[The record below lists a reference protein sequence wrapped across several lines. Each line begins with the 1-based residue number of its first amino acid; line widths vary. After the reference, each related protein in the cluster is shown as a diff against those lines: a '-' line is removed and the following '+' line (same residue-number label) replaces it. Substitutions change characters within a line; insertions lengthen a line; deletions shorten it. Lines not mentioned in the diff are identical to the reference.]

1 MILPGATLGVLGGG
15 PLGRMFAVT
24 ARTLGYRVI
33 VLDPDP
39 ESPAGQ
45 VADAH
50 LKADYADRA
59 ALDEIVRTCAAVT
72 VEFENVPAESL
83 AYLARHIPVRP
94 SAAAV
99 ALAQDRIREKT
110 FLAENGVAT
119 ARFATVRA
127 QADLAAALMHTGLPA
142 LLKTSR
148 HGYDGKGQACVADL
162 ASAERVF
169 AEMGA
174 VPCVLEERVEIET
187 EVSVVLARAA
197 DGGTAVFPV
206 IENRHVRGILDVS
219 IAPARVPAALAKQA
233 VETAQAIAQRLD
245 YNGVLAVE
253 FFITRDERV
262 LVNEIAPRPH
272 NSGHYTL
279 DACETSQFAQQL
291 RVLCGLPLGS
301 PRQHT
306 PAVMLNLL
314 GELWHEFAPPW
325 EAVLRHPRAKLHL
338 YGKREARPGRK
349 MGHVTCLGETVE
361 AALALAMTI
370 RQELAPAAVSF

>member
-15 PLGRMFAVT
+15 QLGRMFAVA
-24 ARTLGYRVI
+24 ARTMGYQVI

-94 SAAAV
+94 SATAV
-99 ALAQDRIREKT
+99 ALTQDRIREKG
-110 FLAENGVAT
+110 FLAESGFPS

-127 QADLAAALMHTGLPA
+127 QADLAAALTHTGLPA

-148 HGYDGKGQACVADL
+148 HGYDGKGQAHVASL
-162 ASAERVF
+162 ADAERAF

-253 FFITRDERV
+253 FFIARDERV

-279 DACETSQFAQQL
+279 DTCETSQFAQQL

-314 GELWHEFAPPW
+314 GDLWHEFAPPW
-325 EAVLRHPRAKLHL
+325 EAVLRQPRAKLHL
-338 YGKREARPGRK
+338 YGKREPRPGRK
-349 MGHVTCLGETVE
+349 MGHVTCLGDTVDE
-361 AALALAMTI
+361 ALALATTI
-370 RQELAPAAVSF
+370 RRELTPAGVGF